1 MIKALKGKKAI
12 GVIDRSV
19 SFGWKYGP
27 MCMELKVLG
36 QALGQVP
43 ILSYIDGLANLDITI
58 AHVSRVVDEVNA
70 AAKGKPY
77 QDVTWIPMEE

>member
-1 MIKALKGKKAI
+1 
-12 GVIDRSV
+12 
-19 SFGWKYGP
+19 
-27 MCMELKVLG
+27 MELKVLTRE
-36 QALGQVP
+36 LGSMP

-58 AHVSRVVDEVNA
+58 PHIGRVVDEVNE